1 MRINYNRLNREIRMD
16 KVSKIVEFFKTQG
29 YKFETK
35 NYNMLNNMAR
45 LNLIADT
52 IERISPGYRQ
62 SFRKFEEKK
71 PESKQIELEYDFDL
85 HEVIESA
92 EGIPTTEKALEI
104 FYSNN
109 IAHTCRDAQKK
120 MLGDMLKEKNKEN
133 AGYESLMYHFNSK
146 EIDQIA
152 KLAQRYFIA
161 QSNMNTRVVDI
172 AKRQLSRF
180 GISIDEIETLRE
192 RGYDVLAKG
201 YVDCM
206 AIKVEAVDKVVDLL
220 KEDKTQSFGLAKI
233 VNRNTGKEESLFVM
247 DVPCFGQMSVHILA
261 PIYDE
266 KLITTLTEHE
276 YKYPICN
283 IDNVLLIDR
292 ASEYQESFMLQDTPE
307 LIESLR
313 KLKSRKEAHEI
324 AVKAGFEKDEL
335 EMLYQ
340 TNEEGDER

>member
-1 MRINYNRLNREIRMD
+1 MRINYKKINREMRMD

-35 NYNMLNNMAR
+35 NYNMLDNMAR

-52 IERISPGYRQ
+52 IERIFPRYKIN
-62 SFRKFEEKK
+62 FIKFEEKK
-71 PESKQIELEYDFDL
+71 PKSKQIELEYDFDL
-85 HEVIESA
+85 HEVMESA

-104 FYSNN
+104 FYSNQL
-109 IAHTCRDAQKK
+109 AHDCRTIQKK
-120 MLGDMLKEKNKEN
+120 ILSDMFTEKNREN
-133 AGYESLMYHFNSK
+133 AGYQSLMYRFDNK

-152 KLAQRYFIA
+152 KAAHRYFIA
-161 QSNMNTRVVDI
+161 ESNMNTKAANI
-172 AKRQLSRF
+172 AQRQLARF
-180 GISIDEIETLRE
+180 GISMDEIEILRK

-206 AIKVEAVDKVVDLL
+206 AIKDRAIDESIKLL
-220 KEDKTQSFGLAKI
+220 KEDGTQSFGLTK
-233 VNRNTGKEESLFVM
+233 VKSKDGKKEENVFVI
-247 DVPCFGQMSVHILA
+247 DVPCFGQMSVHM
-261 PIYDE
+261 YDE
-266 KLITTLTEHE
+266 RLITALAEHE

-283 IDNVLLIDR
+283 TDNVLLIDR
-292 ASEYQESFMLQDTPE
+292 VSAYQESFMLQDTPE

-324 AVKAGFEKDEL
+324 AVKVGFEKDEL
-335 EMLYQ
+335 KMLYQ

>member
-1 MRINYNRLNREIRMD
+1 MRINYNKLNREMRMD

-35 NYNMLNNMAR
+35 NYNMLDNMAR

-52 IERISPGYRQ
+52 IERIFPRYKTN
-62 SFRKFEEKK
+62 FIKFEEKK
-71 PESKQIELEYDFDL
+71 PKSKQIELEYDFDL
-85 HEVIESA
+85 HEVMESA

-104 FYSNN
+104 FYSNQL
-109 IAHTCRDAQKK
+109 AHDCRTIQKK
-120 MLGDMLKEKNKEN
+120 ILSDMFTEKNREN
-133 AGYESLMYHFNSK
+133 AGYQSLMYRFDNK

-152 KLAQRYFIA
+152 KAAHRYFIA
-161 QSNMNTRVVDI
+161 ESNMNTKAANI
-172 AKRQLSRF
+172 AQRQLARF
-180 GISIDEIETLRE
+180 GISMDEIEILRK

-206 AIKVEAVDKVVDLL
+206 AIKVDAVGKVVDLL

-233 VNRNTGKEESLFVM
+233 RNRNTGKQENLFVM
-247 DVPCFGQMSVHILA
+247 DVPCFGQMSVHIMA
-261 PIYDE
+261 PMYDE
-266 KLITTLTEHE
+266 RLITTLAEHE

-292 ASEYQESFMLQDTPE
+292 ASAYQESFMLQDTPE

-335 EMLYQ
+335 DMLYK
-340 TNEEGDER
+340 TNDEGDER

>member
-85 HEVIESA
+85 HEVMESA

-161 QSNMNTRVVDI
+161 QSNMNTRVADI

-233 VNRNTGKEESLFVM
+233 VNRNTGKEERLFVM

-340 TNEEGDER
+340 TNE

>member
-1 MRINYNRLNREIRMD
+1 
-16 KVSKIVEFFKTQG
+16 
-29 YKFETK
+29 
-35 NYNMLNNMAR
+35 
-45 LNLIADT
+45 
-52 IERISPGYRQ
+52 
-62 SFRKFEEKK
+62 
-71 PESKQIELEYDFDL
+71 
-85 HEVIESA
+85 
-92 EGIPTTEKALEI
+92 
-104 FYSNN
+104 
-109 IAHTCRDAQKK
+109 
-120 MLGDMLKEKNKEN
+120 
-133 AGYESLMYHFNSK
+133 
-146 EIDQIA
+146 
-152 KLAQRYFIA
+152 
-161 QSNMNTRVVDI
+161 
-172 AKRQLSRF
+172 
-180 GISIDEIETLRE
+180 
-192 RGYDVLAKG
+192 
-201 YVDCM
+201 M

-340 TNEEGDER
+340 TNE